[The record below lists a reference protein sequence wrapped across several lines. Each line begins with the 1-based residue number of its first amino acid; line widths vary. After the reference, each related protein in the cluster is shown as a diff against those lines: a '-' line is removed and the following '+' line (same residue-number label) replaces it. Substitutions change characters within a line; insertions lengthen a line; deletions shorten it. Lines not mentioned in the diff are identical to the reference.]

1 MALPPIE
8 TELTARAGDDSVDEA
23 ARKVH
28 GRSPM
33 RIAMD
38 RLRSDKV
45 AMVAAAVVL
54 FFILVAIFAPLLSSL
69 AGVTVKEGNYDL
81 VDALGMPLVGP
92 PYEAFTWEHPLGLQP
107 GTGNDLLAEWFY
119 GARTSMGVAVFST
132 TVATI
137 LGIVIGL
144 VAGFSRGWGDRVIS
158 WVIDFFLSLPF
169 LLVALSL
176 SPILVIR
183 FRENAA
189 LLSKAQLISLLFV
202 LSAFGWMS
210 LARLVRGE
218 VLSLRER
225 EFVQAARVI
234 GVPTRVI
241 LFRELLPNLV
251 APIVVSVSLGLPA
264 FVSAEAALAY
274 LGIGVVG
281 TPSWGQT
288 IEDATGY
295 FGTYSMYLWPP
306 LLGVLLLVL
315 ALNLLGD
322 SVRDAFDPKTRR

>member
-8 TELTARAGDDSVDEA
+8 TELVAHAGGPVDDPSVQ
-23 ARKVH
+23 KVH

-45 AMVAAAVVL
+45 AMISAAVVL
-54 FFILVAIFAPLLSSL
+54 FFVLVAIFAPWLSDL
-69 AGVTVKEGNYDL
+69 FGVKVKEGNYDL
-81 VDALGMPLVGP
+81 VDPMGMPLVGP
-92 PYEAFTWEHPLGLQP
+92 PYEDFTWKHPFGLEP
-107 GTGNDLLAEWFY
+107 GTGNDLLAQWFY

-132 TVATI
+132 TVATLI
-137 LGIVIGL
+137 GIVVGL
-144 VAGFSRGWGDRVIS
+144 VAGFSRGWGDRIIS

-183 FRENAA
+183 FRENEA
-189 LLSKAQLISLLFV
+189 LLSKAQLIALLFV

-210 LARLVRGE
+210 LARLIRGE

-241 LFRELLPNLV
+241 LFKELLPNLI

-274 LGIGVVG
+274 LGVGVVG

-288 IEDATGY
+288 IESATDY
-295 FGTYSMYLWPP
+295 FGTYSMFLWPP

-322 SVRDAFDPKTRR
+322 SIRDAFDPKTRR